1 MMLLANSLSKPRREQ
16 IKREQQEN
24 DIEIVKVK
32 KKVSK
37 TQCGDLTVSRVP
49 LTGDAS
55 QFRSFSKSESKRNLL
70 LIIKIESLQL
80 LIRNV
85 SK

>member
-32 KKVSK
+32 KKGLKNSVWGPYCF
-37 TQCGDLTVSRVP
+37 QG
-49 LTGDAS
+49 
-55 QFRSFSKSESKRNLL
+55 SFNWRCIPVQKFLQIRIQKKP
-70 LIIKIESLQL
+70 IIDHKDWIFTTTD
-80 LIRNV
+80 
-85 SK
+85 